1 MPTALNSHPIS
12 CRCGQL
18 RGAVTA
24 TRPSNRCVCYCTDC
38 QAFARHLK
46 ADAVLDAQGGT
57 GVVHVPPAH
66 VQFTQ
71 GAEHLACL
79 RLTQHGMLRWYAAC
93 CNSPIANTPAD
104 WRFAFVGLVDS
115 SLGGDEGA
123 LAASFGPVNM
133 QVEVQNALGRPKPRA
148 FGMVQG
154 IAKMLL
160 IVGRSLLGRGYRKS
174 PFFAAPN
181 GTPVAR
187 PTVLSAEQLRAA
199 KQAPKT
205 A

>member
-1 MPTALNSHPIS
+1 
-12 CRCGQL
+12 
-18 RGAVTA
+18 
-24 TRPSNRCVCYCTDC
+24 
-38 QAFARHLK
+38 
-46 ADAVLDAQGGT
+46 
-57 GVVHVPPAH
+57 
-66 VQFTQ
+66 
-71 GAEHLACL
+71 
-79 RLTQHGMLRWYAAC
+79 MLRWYAAC

-115 SLGGDEGA
+115 SLVGDEGA
-123 LAASFGPVNM
+123 LAASFGHVNM
-133 QVEVQNALGRPKPRA
+133 QVEVQNALGSPKPRA

-160 IVGRSLLGRGYRKS
+160 IVGRSLLGRGYRNS
-174 PFFAAPN
+174 PFFASPD

-199 KQAPKT
+199 KQAHKG